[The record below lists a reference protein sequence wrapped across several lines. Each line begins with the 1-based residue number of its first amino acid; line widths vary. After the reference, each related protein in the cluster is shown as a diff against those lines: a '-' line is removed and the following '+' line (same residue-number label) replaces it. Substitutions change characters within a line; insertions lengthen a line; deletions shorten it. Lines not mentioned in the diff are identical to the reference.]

1 MNRQPGLY
9 AALLILGLGHAIEHA
24 AAQSFATRVPAPVQT
39 ASGPIYVYVELND
52 SLLYAGNENALIT
65 IYVERL
71 DLADFL
77 LDETHFT
84 KKSVRG
90 PLREDFSFE
99 DGRTRKSFECHFRI
113 SEKAA
118 PRWYNFKLLFSAPA
132 EGNLRPLDLLLP
144 IGVRTDGGLKAGDLG
159 DLVNAEPHDL
169 GQPIIFSVPLVNVF
183 EDYAARIHRAKL
195 NLEDTAL
202 WDSTRVEAPSD
213 PIPALDENSALEVYL
228 YPKKLSVWSLLAKW
242 DGETSVTISM
252 DYDDGHGR
260 LLRDLKIPIPIKL
273 AVGLKTLLLFVIVGG
288 LLGGLLHV
296 TYLIWTKQKKVKD
309 LQHVIYLCL
318 AILLGCAAFF
328 IAFLGEIKI
337 EALEVKA
344 DPRMPIV
351 ALVIGLL
358 SGVRGP
364 ALLIKYI
371 PQTIK
376 SRSGG
381 DEEDERK
388 PSEKTVAQE
397 IDENKQKSSRAKK
410 EE

>member
-1 MNRQPGLY
+1 MNRQQGVS
-9 AALLILGLGHAIEHA
+9 AALLILCLAHPAKPA
-24 AAQSFATRVPAPVQT
+24 AAQTIATRIPAPVQT
-39 ASGPIYVYVELND
+39 ASGPIYAYVDLHD

-71 DLADFL
+71 ELADFL
-77 LDETHFT
+77 LDENHFT
-84 KKSVRG
+84 KKSVSG

-118 PRWYNFKLLFSAPA
+118 PRWYHFKLLFSAPA
-132 EGNLRPLDLLLP
+132 EVVLRPLDLLLP
-144 IGVRTDGGLKAGDLG
+144 IGVRTDGGLRAGDLSH
-159 DLVNAEPHDL
+159 LSNAEPYDL
-169 GQPIIFSVPLVNVF
+169 GQPIIFSVPLINVF
-183 EDYAARIHRAKL
+183 ENYAVRIHRAKL
-195 NLEDTAL
+195 NLEDAAL
-202 WDSTRVEAPSD
+202 WDSTRIVAPND

-228 YPKKLSVWSLLAKW
+228 YPKKLSLWSLLAKW
-242 DGETSVTISM
+242 DGETGVTISM

-260 LLRDLKIPIPIKL
+260 LLRDLKIPLPIKL
-273 AVGLKTLLLFVIVGG
+273 AVDLKTLLLFVIAGG
-288 LLGGLLHV
+288 LLGGFLHV
-296 TYLIWTKQKKVKD
+296 TYLIWTKQKKTKD
-309 LQHVIYLCL
+309 AQHVIYLCL
-318 AILLGCAAFF
+318 AVLLGCAAFF

-344 DPRMPIV
+344 DPRLPIV
-351 ALVIGLL
+351 AFVIGLL
-358 SGVRGP
+358 SGVKGP

-381 DEEDERK
+381 DEEDE
-388 PSEKTVAQE
+388 EKLSKKNAATK
-397 IDENKQKSSRAKK
+397 IDENKQKSSRAKR